1 MTSIRNGEISD
12 SGRDSNS
19 FESVYRAFAPA
30 LVGYLAAHG
39 IEDPEAVTHDVFL
52 VVLPKIGTIRG
63 GESGVRTLLFS
74 IAHARCVDH
83 HRRQSRRPK
92 IVEYEP
98 ALDFRMTESA
108 EEIAGGRDSSVLSLL
123 SELNEDQREVLLLR
137 VIADLSLE
145 HVAGIMKKSVG
156 AIKQLQRRA
165 LLALKAHPELENW
178 GSR

>member
-1 MTSIRNGEISD
+1 MRNAEIPD
-12 SGRDSNS
+12 PAGRDSNS

-39 IEDPEAVTHDVFL
+39 IDDPEAVTHDVFL
-52 VVLPKIGTIRG
+52 AVLPRIGTIRG

-83 HRRQSRRPK
+83 HRRRARRPR

-108 EEIAGGRDSSVLSLL
+108 EEMATARDSPVLSLL
-123 SELNEDQREVLLLR
+123 SALSEDQREVLLLR

-145 HVAGIMKKSVG
+145 HVAGIMEKSVG

-165 LLALKAHPELENW
+165 LLTLKAHPELENW
-178 GSR
+178 GSQ